1 MGEMNFPL
9 VSCIM
14 PTYNR
19 RHFIPRAIR
28 CFQTQDYPNL
38 ELIIVDDGTDPIADV
53 LPDDPRI
60 LRWYFSEKQ
69 PLGTKR
75 NFACTQARGDYIVHW
90 DDDDWYPSSR
100 VSRQITA
107 LRSSQARICG
117 SSTIYYYQTVT
128 GQAFRYQCPTSP
140 ATWLGPIAYEK
151 ALWKEN
157 PFPPVQVAEDV
168 NFLLRVPPDKLADL
182 KDPSLCV
189 ASIHACNASPKRAFG
204 KCWLSES
211 PARIRELLPPDD
223 ELRPRN
229 TRTRFGDRT
238 LASPGILAS
247 EARGAPARKT
257 TGVQRNYG
265 ASKGA
270 TSAEDKLM
278 NEQEE
283 TTNLSKGLSAV
294 VCHGGLARLPHLTAS
309 LANMRQSQGI
319 DEVIV
324 VEMGTRPYAED
335 AARRWADKYFF
346 VYNED
351 AFERA
356 RSLNIGT
363 ALAERDLVLWRD
375 NDLIMPTDFIETA
388 VAEMRA
394 GDFDFMVPY
403 GCVNYLSASD
413 SQEVMRG
420 TKPPAD
426 CKPVGVLRAG
436 QIHGAV
442 GIVKKS
448 FVSRYGGMSE
458 EFRGW
463 GGEDDAWWSK
473 ACLLGRAS
481 GTQRSAQHIYHLFHS
496 NSGGYGGNAHITS
509 NPHYARNLAVLREIS
524 ATRDRH
530 EFLRQFPPNLIPSC
544 NWEGKQVT
552 FIFDGANRT
561 AELRASELMQALK
574 NLFGEQTGWST
585 ANISDSAWRERLFG
599 RLPDCVV
606 LVGSTAAEEFLAD
619 SSWQEAWKKSI
630 VELSADEVPME
641 SAELLQRAGTVCSC
655 NPNMAH
661 MLQSAGLKPWSCSH
675 VANGSHLSQNA
686 AQALLQPLSLLL
698 GNASLGDTET
708 TLGARPAQGVSES
721 SPDPMQL
728 PVWMYWEGE
737 CPEWI
742 RHCQQTVFAH
752 ADNVRLIS
760 AAEFDRLRENDRH
773 ISLARLDVV
782 HRSDYIRSY
791 LLAHYGGLW
800 IDSDCLVMQ
809 SLQSVLDR
817 LRDFDFV
824 AHRERRGVFSND
836 FMAARRG
843 SQIAAAL
850 YCRVCEIMRSRRP
863 LGWTALG
870 SEPLT
875 SVLTNTNAP
884 WYEIACELIQPICW
898 SNPGAFFAIN
908 DRNEHERLYSSRA
921 LCFMLSN
928 VTLKRY
934 QAANPSK
941 DLLGENTF
949 FRYLLGK
956 ALDNNQSTAVK
967 PEKAR
972 GSDSK
977 AQALPFCIEAV
988 VDVVPKRVLDI
999 GVGLGRWGV
1008 LVREFC
1014 EKADANLDPGH
1025 RRVHIEGIQ
1034 TSLRS
1039 VGEPHYFLYD
1049 RVKAANGDVSEWM
1062 GDSWNVAI
1070 LDDTLDGWPKQIGT
1084 AVLDRALEIADY
1096 VLVHNRI
1103 VSESDAASANGHSHW
1118 KLSDFLAFEPIRHKV
1133 FNGHSNNRHAALLFS
1148 RRDPRHLKASTSIE
1162 TVFARILQ
1170 EYSQAG
1176 EESISGP
1183 GSSILHTTQ
1192 IRERLPLLIEDIGVR
1207 SLLDAPCGD
1216 FHWMR
1221 HVKLGLREYIGVDV
1235 LSPLVARNQQNF
1247 GGPHRRFLKLD
1258 LTNDALPTVDLILCR
1273 DCLVHF
1279 SYEDVFRALRTF
1291 KQSGSKYML
1300 ATTFVRV
1307 ASNKEIAT
1315 GGWRPLNLQ
1324 LPPFNFPRP
1333 LRIIDEK
1340 CTENGGQYADKSLGL
1355 WRIDDLLQ

>member
-1 MGEMNFPL
+1 
-9 VSCIM
+9 
-14 PTYNR
+14 
-19 RHFIPRAIR
+19 
-28 CFQTQDYPNL
+28 
-38 ELIIVDDGTDPIADV
+38 
-53 LPDDPRI
+53 
-60 LRWYFSEKQ
+60 
-69 PLGTKR
+69 
-75 NFACTQARGDYIVHW
+75 
-90 DDDDWYPSSR
+90 
-100 VSRQITA
+100 
-107 LRSSQARICG
+107 
-117 SSTIYYYQTVT
+117 
-128 GQAFRYQCPTSP
+128 
-140 ATWLGPIAYEK
+140 
-151 ALWKEN
+151 
-157 PFPPVQVAEDV
+157 
-168 NFLLRVPPDKLADL
+168 
-182 KDPSLCV
+182 
-189 ASIHACNASPKRAFG
+189 
-204 KCWLSES
+204 
-211 PARIRELLPPDD
+211 
-223 ELRPRN
+223 
-229 TRTRFGDRT
+229 
-238 LASPGILAS
+238 
-247 EARGAPARKT
+247 
-257 TGVQRNYG
+257 
-265 ASKGA
+265 
-270 TSAEDKLM
+270 
-278 NEQEE
+278 
-283 TTNLSKGLSAV
+283 
-294 VCHGGLARLPHLTAS
+294 
-309 LANMRQSQGI
+309 
-319 DEVIV
+319 
-324 VEMGTRPYAED
+324 
-335 AARRWADKYFF
+335 
-346 VYNED
+346 
-351 AFERA
+351 
-356 RSLNIGT
+356 
-363 ALAERDLVLWRD
+363 
-375 NDLIMPTDFIETA
+375 
-388 VAEMRA
+388 
-394 GDFDFMVPY
+394 
-403 GCVNYLSASD
+403 
-413 SQEVMRG
+413 
-420 TKPPAD
+420 
-426 CKPVGVLRAG
+426 
-436 QIHGAV
+436 
-442 GIVKKS
+442 
-448 FVSRYGGMSE
+448 
-458 EFRGW
+458 
-463 GGEDDAWWSK
+463 
-473 ACLLGRAS
+473 
-481 GTQRSAQHIYHLFHS
+481 
-496 NSGGYGGNAHITS
+496 
-509 NPHYARNLAVLREIS
+509 
-524 ATRDRH
+524 
-530 EFLRQFPPNLIPSC
+530 
-544 NWEGKQVT
+544 
-552 FIFDGANRT
+552 
-561 AELRASELMQALK
+561 
-574 NLFGEQTGWST
+574 
-585 ANISDSAWRERLFG
+585 
-599 RLPDCVV
+599 
-606 LVGSTAAEEFLAD
+606 
-619 SSWQEAWKKSI
+619 
-630 VELSADEVPME
+630 
-641 SAELLQRAGTVCSC
+641 
-655 NPNMAH
+655 
-661 MLQSAGLKPWSCSH
+661 
-675 VANGSHLSQNA
+675 
-686 AQALLQPLSLLL
+686 
-698 GNASLGDTET
+698 
-708 TLGARPAQGVSES
+708 
-721 SPDPMQL
+721 
-728 PVWMYWEGE
+728 
-737 CPEWI
+737 
-742 RHCQQTVFAH
+742 
-752 ADNVRLIS
+752 
-760 AAEFDRLRENDRH
+760 
-773 ISLARLDVV
+773 
-782 HRSDYIRSY
+782 
-791 LLAHYGGLW
+791 
-800 IDSDCLVMQ
+800 
-809 SLQSVLDR
+809 
-817 LRDFDFV
+817 
-824 AHRERRGVFSND
+824 
-836 FMAARRG
+836 
-843 SQIAAAL
+843 
-850 YCRVCEIMRSRRP
+850 
-863 LGWTALG
+863 
-870 SEPLT
+870 
-875 SVLTNTNAP
+875 
-884 WYEIACELIQPICW
+884 
-898 SNPGAFFAIN
+898 
-908 DRNEHERLYSSRA
+908 
-921 LCFMLSN
+921 MLSN